1 MPITLIVISLGKT
14 FQNLITKTEPLTEN
28 MMFGP
33 LANAIIATLIVIL
46 GIIAIFFIVGLILK
60 SMWGQSFQNWLET
73 RIYEHIPMFSTFK
86 KLTQRITGIEHSN
99 FPVIEVDL
107 FGTGVMILGI
117 VVEKV
122 EDERLMVFAPSSP
135 LIT

>member
-1 MPITLIVISLGKT
+1 
-14 FQNLITKTEPLTEN
+14 
-28 MMFGP
+28 MFGP

-135 LIT
+135 LITVG